1 MNSFSDADRAAI
13 HAALD
18 VLLHMAG
25 ALTREDLFDFYA
37 ETDREFCADDPV
49 AAFDKWY
56 ADCGRPWKD
65 VANIDEELRNR
76 GR

>member
-37 ETDREFCADDPV
+37 ETDRDFYADDLR
-49 AAFDKWY
+49 
-56 ADCGRPWKD
+56 GH
-65 VANIDEELRNR
+65 DERR
-76 GR
+76 

>member
-37 ETDREFCADDPV
+37 ETDRDFYAETDRDFYADDLR
-49 AAFDKWY
+49 
-56 ADCGRPWKD
+56 GH
-65 VANIDEELRNR
+65 DERQ
-76 GR
+76 

>member
-37 ETDREFCADDPV
+37 ETDREFYADDLR
-49 AAFDKWY
+49 
-56 ADCGRPWKD
+56 GH
-65 VANIDEELRNR
+65 DERR
-76 GR
+76 